1 MRADAAVMATFP
13 AVMFVVIVGTAVW
26 VGVDASN
33 RDFSR
38 SSFASKTWHWVVGT
52 LLLWIVVFPVY
63 LAKRGHAPLKARA

>member
-1 MRADAAVMATFP
+1 MQAFQSFMLL
-13 AVMFVVIVGTAVW
+13 VVVGTAVW
-26 VGVDASN
+26 VGVDASQ

-63 LAKRGHAPLKARA
+63 LAKRGHVPLKSA